1 MEIDKLN
8 NATREIDEPYIDF
21 EEYFSKMDLPQ
32 SEIDKRIEMAN
43 DIKDDMLFLFLL
55 IMLYRDNLGMTS
67 ETYGLYI
74 EVIIGSFKA
83 RYEATLRKYFPN
95 MEEQLQAYIE
105 YFAKLQVTR
114 TLQNM
119 GDDYYLSDER
129 TYNIGANEA
138 NVVGDMVMFEQ
149 AKQDGKTKKKWIDMK
164 DNRER
169 KTHLAV
175 GGTILPI
182 DDYFTV
188 GKSKM
193 LFPHDYQHCND
204 ESELSNCR
212 CSIHYF

>member
-8 NATREIDEPYIDF
+8 NTTREIEEPYIDF

-43 DIKDDMLFLFLL
+43 DIKDDMMFLFLL
-55 IMLYRDNLGMTS
+55 IMLYRDNLGMTG
-67 ETYGLYI
+67 ETYELYI

-95 MEEQLQAYIE
+95 MEEQLQSYVE
-105 YFAKLQVTR
+105 YFTELQVTR

-119 GDDYYLSDER
+119 EDDYYLSDER

-138 NVVGDMVMFEQ
+138 NVVGDLVMFEQ
-149 AKQDGKTKKKWIDMK
+149 AKQDGKTKKKWIDMR

-193 LFPHDYQHCND
+193 LFPHDYQNCND
-204 ESELSNCR
+204 EAELSNCR